1 MMCENRARRFPTS
14 GLSARLLVP
23 TIFFVMLTEVFIYA
37 PSIGRYRLVYME
49 ERIAAGHLASLAV
62 EAPPD
67 RVINERLLVELLDH
81 ARSYGIILRRPASKA
96 MMMSRDMPPSIAA
109 TYDLRE
115 QRFFPLVWKALLVL
129 SRDGS
134 RFVRVIA
141 PSPRNPQILV
151 ETVIDEA
158 PLRAEM

>member
-1 MMCENRARRFPTS
+1 MARKIRVGNYLTS
-14 GLSARLLVP
+14 RLSARLLVL
-23 TIFFVMLTEVFIYA
+23 TIIFVMLTEVFIYA

-49 ERIAAGHLASLAV
+49 ERIAAAHLASLAV

-81 ARSYGIILRRPASKA
+81 ARSYGIVLRRPASIA

-115 QRFFPLVWKALLVL
+115 QRLFPL
-129 SRDGS
+129 
-134 RFVRVIA
+134 I
-141 PSPRNPQILV
+141 
-151 ETVIDEA
+151 
-158 PLRAEM
+158 